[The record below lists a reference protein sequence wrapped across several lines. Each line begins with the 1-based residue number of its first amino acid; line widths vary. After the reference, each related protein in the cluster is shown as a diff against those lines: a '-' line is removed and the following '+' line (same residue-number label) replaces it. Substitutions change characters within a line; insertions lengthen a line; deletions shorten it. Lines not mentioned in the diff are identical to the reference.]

1 MNAQRGPRE
10 AMQRLIEPDSIL
22 KIDRGGLLYLP
33 EDQTTSFLFQGAVL
47 APAADFKRVGSGQF
61 ELTTTKGQ
69 RVQALDIITD
79 DNGKAAVVVGV
90 ADGDTCQAPSM
101 RGVFVAAVYTPL
113 KKMGARYKNETDTF
127 YLGAHQ
133 IKSVQP
139 GAAAK
144 LGDID
149 GFVRAYLPFRGFF
162 KTAEGLQKHLKLPFV
177 EQIARMKLSAL
188 EHIAKDV
195 ALKMRAQPAVAA
207 RVKQQREG
215 QMEIYAAALLKKKDD
230 YGLPFKERFKVVAP
244 RPPLAPADP
253 AAAATAATVPAG
265 SASTSAPAPASTT
278 AAAAG
283 GGAKSLRSGAVV
295 TPVPSPVR
303 AVPKAKVS
311 KAPAPGAAT
320 AASVALVAKASTPK
334 SGAAAHKSVAAGTAG
349 EKRRRDDSAES
360 GLVAAAIVLASNLR
374 CASNAK
380 TAAPA
385 PALATGALPAAALNI
400 SETSNKSLEAEDQ
413 GDDDS
418 LDDDFPT
425 LEELAKKKKR
435 KGRDSAVASSS
446 ILASKRRSGAPV
458 SNSASALTPTTPS
471 SAATEPAKK
480 VLSGTGV
487 RGGHGAYL
495 TIKKAQ
501 EIADRVSKGD
511 DVPSPEQKKAA
522 AKLGR
527 ESLLP
532 PRPTQCS
539 LAPSRELAGGVEKE
553 AKYLRLEKKLEEQ
566 YELINDLRGQLATKA
581 GEVAARDSQISI
593 KDKELERN
601 DAAISS
607 LTMRISEQ
615 DKALEELR
623 SSALDNFER
632 GLQKGMASKFMAAS
646 SS

>member
-283 GGAKSLRSGAVV
+283 GGAKTLRSGAVV

-303 AVPKAKVS
+303 AASKPKVS
-311 KAPAPGAAT
+311 KAPAPAATT
-320 AASVALVAKASTPK
+320 AASVAPAKASAPK
-334 SGAAAHKSVAAGTAG
+334 SGAAAHKSVVAGTAG
-349 EKRRRDDSAES
+349 GKRRSDESATS
-360 GLVAAAIVLASNLR
+360 GDLAAAIVLASNLR

-458 SNSASALTPTTPS
+458 SNSASALTSTTPS

-532 PRPTQCS
+532 PSPTQGS